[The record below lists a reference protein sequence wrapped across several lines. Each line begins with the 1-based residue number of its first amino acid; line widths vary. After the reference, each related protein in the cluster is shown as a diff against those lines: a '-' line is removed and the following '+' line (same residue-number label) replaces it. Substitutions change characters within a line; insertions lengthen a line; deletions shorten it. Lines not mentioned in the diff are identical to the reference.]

1 MTKESLLQPRKCW
14 LSQIRANH
22 ALKRRLLWVKLRSG
36 SRTNHRCVPLQCSL
50 TQLGWLLRSHSPI
63 SRVFPLEPWQL
74 FRHCVS
80 YEGQRETPWVPKLK
94 AKGKSQNKDL
104 APTDKSQ
111 DTRPE
116 TQKRRASRR
125 GAGSGNSE
133 GKSHPAQA
141 KGLAETLV
149 NNILWLLP
157 QKGVPLKSNL

>member
-1 MTKESLLQPRKCW
+1 MLVVPNPSQPCLKEEIAVSKIEVGFQDQPQVCPLAMLLD
-14 LSQIRANH
+14 S
-22 ALKRRLLWVKLRSG
+22 
-36 SRTNHRCVPLQCSL
+36 
-50 TQLGWLLRSHSPI
+50 GWLLRSHSPI

-149 NNILWLLP
+149 NNIL
-157 QKGVPLKSNL
+157 